1 MLHSTT
7 VWLYSSLYTIKFVLV
22 SESDHFLL
30 SSMVVSTVDLLV
42 FKGVNDYKNLSRYLQ
57 TLTAFTKQQS
67 TRDRQA
73 QSCQLSLNL
82 TCTKL
87 SSIEKYR

>member
-7 VWLYSSLYTIKFVLV
+7 EWLYRSLHTMKFVLV
-22 SESDHFLL
+22 SESDYFLL

-42 FKGVNDYKNLSRYLQ
+42 FKGVNESITLS
-57 TLTAFTKQQS
+57 TFTKQQS

-73 QSCQLSLNL
+73 Q
-82 TCTKL
+82 
-87 SSIEKYR
+87 